1 MLRASVREPV
11 SSKQVIIKSA
21 SRSRKGK
28 GKQTPSKQLPDT
40 LPAEEAGESQTAVPL
55 TAAQRAKFAE
65 RLQDAQRIEDLFE
78 LVRDAEMLNPSE
90 VAVLPVV
97 LMQLYRQRSGREQA
111 AVVTHPFFEGL
122 IKPWALEPSK
132 LPVQE
137 QLATLNCLVEMNR
150 WNPGAGHAL
159 TRSIIMLS
167 HAVKNSLQGVPNQFT
182 ATELLQVLGSCN
194 KTVVMRQAC
203 PQLALACLTACVR
216 QLDSLNPDQ
225 LAQVTFTS
233 SQTNLRLNLK
243 GADQMRIL
251 VRAGVARAPAM
262 SALSLT
268 QFIFGAVAL
277 GNIKPAHMQT
287 LVTITLGVVPQCSA
301 AALKNL
307 LWALGTVGSADH
319 RLLLALEAQ
328 LLSQSPYLGASHVS
342 MAVWAFGRLNH
353 LPQLGLMQELAN
365 QAMLNSE
372 RLTTKHSKQLLW
384 GWYTLRYYPPD
395 ALLEAIAKRL
405 TPLVH
410 NMDARTLAEFIWAF
424 GGLSYEPSNM
434 QLFLQAAQDCSW
446 QMNTHD
452 ISQTMRGLANLRL
465 GSRLLVQALVHRA
478 ATILDTF
485 NTQALAN
492 LAWSMAHLNYKHE
505 GLLDAIVNQLLRNV
519 DDLNQRDLADVLSA
533 LAMLKHQPITQAT
546 DAIVHHM
553 IHLLQEPGTTWVQQD
568 LSTVCWSLAKL
579 NIGNRKL
586 LDLIYNRILV
596 DIPVLSAKDISY
608 QLWGFAVLGYP
619 LQSQVLAAYWDRL
632 QHVLADLDPVD
643 LAHVM
648 WAVARLDSYPAS
660 GLLDALLATLPPQI
674 SSAEPAAVVII
685 AHASGALR
693 HHPGDAVLAAIEDH
707 AQQNSSSYTCA
718 NWSALLQTFTRL
730 HARPHRLF
738 PLLLQEMQCDNLDMD
753 SKLLGDCLMSL
764 AVFEA
769 WQEPLYTHIVA
780 QARSQ
785 PLSAYGMRS
794 LRQTYQVDLLAQH
807 HGVVSAVELPES
819 FQSQAQEHW
828 YQTQRPF
835 NTTQLVQDLCLTLD
849 TLRIP
854 YQKGISASTGLLLID
869 VALTDRQVAIEALG
883 PLKVLRNKPTVTGR
897 AAHRQRLLSALG
909 WTVVSVKEK
918 EWLKLK
924 NTAEKQ
930 HFLQQVLA

>member
-1 MLRASVREPV
+1 MTALGSLDILLGGISSNSCQRARTLSRLRSRHACKTRGRCITFAGSSSTKDQYLLRASVREPV
-11 SSKQVIIKSA
+11 NNKQVIIQSA
-21 SRSRKGK
+21 SRSRKGN
-28 GKQTPSKQLPDT
+28 GKQTPSKQLLGT
-40 LPAEEAGESQTAVPL
+40 LPAEETGEKRTAVPL

-97 LMQLYRQRSGREQA
+97 LMQLYKQRSGREQA

-137 QLATLNCLVEMNR
+137 QLATLNCLVDMNR

-159 TRSIIMLS
+159 TRSIIMVS

-182 ATELLQVLGSCN
+182 AKELLQVLGSCN
-194 KTVVMRQAC
+194 RTVVMRQAC
-203 PQLALACLTACVR
+203 PQLALACLTACVQ
-216 QLDSLNPDQ
+216 QLDSLSPDQ
-225 LAQVTFTS
+225 LAQVAFTS

-262 SALSLT
+262 SALNLT
-268 QFIFGAVAL
+268 QFMFGAVAL

-287 LVTITLGVVPQCSA
+287 LMTIALGVVPQCSA

-319 RLLLALEAQ
+319 QLLLALEAQ

-353 LPQLGLMQELAN
+353 LPELGLMQELAN
-365 QAMLNSE
+365 QAMLNSAS
-372 RLTTKHSKQLLW
+372 LTTKHSKQLLW
-384 GWYTLRYYPPD
+384 GWYTLRYHPPD

-410 NMDARTLAEFIWAF
+410 NMDARTLSEFIWAF
-424 GGLSYEPSNM
+424 GGLNFEPSNM
-434 QLFLQAAQDCSW
+434 QLFLQAAQERSW

-478 ATILDTF
+478 STILDTF

-519 DDLNQRDLADVLSA
+519 DDMNQRDLADLLSA

-546 DAIVHHM
+546 DAIVQHM
-553 IHLLQEPGTTWVQQD
+553 IHLLQEPGTTWVLQD
-568 LSTVCWSLAKL
+568 LSTVCWSVAKL
-579 NIGNRKL
+579 NVGNRKL

-619 LQSQVLAAYWDRL
+619 LQSQVLAAYWVGNLSVCCLSVRN
-632 QHVLADLDPVD
+632 ACIVD
-643 LAHVM
+643 
-648 WAVARLDSYPAS
+648 
-660 GLLDALLATLPPQI
+660 T
-674 SSAEPAAVVII
+674 
-685 AHASGALR
+685 
-693 HHPGDAVLAAIEDH
+693 
-707 AQQNSSSYTCA
+707 
-718 NWSALLQTFTRL
+718 
-730 HARPHRLF
+730 
-738 PLLLQEMQCDNLDMD
+738 
-753 SKLLGDCLMSL
+753 
-764 AVFEA
+764 
-769 WQEPLYTHIVA
+769 
-780 QARSQ
+780 
-785 PLSAYGMRS
+785 
-794 LRQTYQVDLLAQH
+794 
-807 HGVVSAVELPES
+807 
-819 FQSQAQEHW
+819 
-828 YQTQRPF
+828 
-835 NTTQLVQDLCLTLD
+835 
-849 TLRIP
+849 
-854 YQKGISASTGLLLID
+854 
-869 VALTDRQVAIEALG
+869 
-883 PLKVLRNKPTVTGR
+883 
-897 AAHRQRLLSALG
+897 
-909 WTVVSVKEK
+909 
-918 EWLKLK
+918 
-924 NTAEKQ
+924 
-930 HFLQQVLA
+930 